1 MRLRSMSRA
10 ADRTTPVSRP
20 RKKQRDPDAIVHV
33 HVKPGRTVVLADGCS
48 YGDRATLQV
57 RGAVAD
63 ELLAGGNVEE
73 VDPAAVPDVA
83 NVPEKAT

>member
-1 MRLRSMSRA
+1 MSPA
-10 ADRTTPVSRP
+10 K
-20 RKKQRDPDAIVHV
+20 KKQRDPDATVHL

-57 RGAVAD
+57 PGRVA
-63 ELLAGGNVEE
+63 EALLAAGYVFE

-83 NVPEKAT
+83 ETKGRK

>member
-1 MRLRSMSRA
+1 MSPAKKR
-10 ADRTTPVSRP
+10 
-20 RKKQRDPDAIVHV
+20 KQRDPEAIVHL

-57 RGAVAD
+57 PGAVAE
-63 ELLAGGNVEE
+63 ELLKAGNVEE

-83 NVPEKAT
+83 EVPEPKV

>member
-1 MRLRSMSRA
+1 
-10 ADRTTPVSRP
+10 VSP
-20 RKKQRDPDAIVHV
+20 AKKKRQRDPDATVHL

-57 RGAVAD
+57 PGRSAD
-63 ELLAGGNVEE
+63 ELLEAGNVEE

-83 NVPEKAT
+83 KVPEKAK

>member
-1 MRLRSMSRA
+1 
-10 ADRTTPVSRP
+10 VSP
-20 RKKQRDPDAIVHV
+20 AKKKQRDPDATVHL

-57 RGAVAD
+57 PGRIAE
-63 ELLAGGNVEE
+63 ELLAAGNVEE

-83 NVPEKAT
+83 TVPEKAD